1 MLYYFPFLPL
11 PFFSLGSLRQS
22 APRYGF
28 PVLQA
33 AEILPWLPLMASA
46 ASVMD
51 GQRISEPVSMSLQ
64 TTGTPALGF
73 LICLGL
79 PRISARYLAFRA
91 RSA

>member
-11 PFFSLGSLRQS
+11 PFFGFGSLRQS

-64 TTGTPALGF
+64 TTGTPDAGLLIRFGF
-73 LICLGL
+73 
-79 PRISARYLAFRA
+79 PRILARYLAFRA